1 MKRMIYLGSV
11 LCSLAPSA
19 VLADLRY
26 NAFDANFV
34 DIEIDSGRT
43 NVDGDGIE
51 LGGSYELN
59 DKFFLLGRWQDQ
71 DLDFGIDGR
80 VLEIGAGLHHPLS
93 ETMDFVGTLS
103 YLDTELDA
111 GNLSA
116 DDSGLAIG
124 GGIRARVA
132 EAVEIDASL
141 KLIDFDDSGSDTGV
155 TLGGRYYFSD
165 TMAVGVGLDFSDDAD
180 TLRIGFRAEF

>member
-1 MKRMIYLGSV
+1 MKRMIFLSSA
-11 LCSLAPSA
+11 LCMLAPSA
-19 VLADLRY
+19 LLADMRY
-26 NAFDANFV
+26 NTFDASFV
-34 DIEIDSGRT
+34 DVEIDGGPA

-59 DKFFLLGRWQDQ
+59 DKFFLFGRWQDQ

-80 VLEIGAGLHHPLS
+80 LLEIGAGLHHPLS
-93 ETMDFVGTLS
+93 ATMDFVGTLS
-103 YLDTELDA
+103 YLDTELNA

-116 DDSGLAIG
+116 DDSGLTVG

-132 EAVEIDASL
+132 DAVEIDASL

-155 TLGGRYYFSD
+155 TLGGRYYFSEK
-165 TMAVGVGLDFSDDAD
+165 MAVGVGIDLSDNAD
-180 TLRIGFRAEF
+180 TLRIGFRGEF